1 MSLSLAKE
9 ALVLI
14 NQFFFEGAN
23 FKQMSIVG
31 YQNKNWAE
39 AVIELLTTRS
49 WVRFATIA
57 ALTIVRADAGNFS
70 LTYLKAKDDMNSNG
84 EPSAL
89 GGSTGPG

>member
-39 AVIELLTTRS
+39 AVTELLTTRS
-49 WVRFATIA
+49 
-57 ALTIVRADAGNFS
+57 
-70 LTYLKAKDDMNSNG
+70 
-84 EPSAL
+84 
-89 GGSTGPG
+89 

>member
-49 WVRFATIA
+49 LVRLATIA
-57 ALTIVRADAGNFS
+57 VPH
-70 LTYLKAKDDMNSNG
+70 YC
-84 EPSAL
+84 
-89 GGSTGPG
+89 